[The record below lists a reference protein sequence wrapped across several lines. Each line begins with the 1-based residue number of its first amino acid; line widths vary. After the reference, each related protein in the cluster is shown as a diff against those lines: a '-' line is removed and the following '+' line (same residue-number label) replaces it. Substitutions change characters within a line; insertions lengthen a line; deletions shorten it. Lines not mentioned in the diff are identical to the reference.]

1 MRRDTSDSVIYFVIR
16 KFSNKEAIAIGTC
29 SLGGE
34 VKLDMG
40 HIVRPIS
47 KAEYDSYIALDL
59 FPQYNP
65 KYTSFIWRDLYGD
78 HGSYF
83 GVAMHEEE
91 RKYASMIGTD
101 DDS

>member
-1 MRRDTSDSVIYFVIR
+1 MQRDTSDSVIYFVIR

-59 FPQYNP
+59 FPLYKP
-65 KYTSFIWRDLYGD
+65 EYTSFIWRDLYGD

-83 GVAMHEEE
+83 GVTMQN
-91 RKYASMIGTD
+91 D
-101 DDS
+101 

>member
-1 MRRDTSDSVIYFVIR
+1 MRKDTSDGVIYFVVME
-16 KFSNKEAIAIGTC
+16 FASKEAIAIGTC

-59 FPQYNP
+59 FPQY
-65 KYTSFIWRDLYGD
+65 KSEHATFVWRNIYGE

-83 GVAMHEEE
+83 G
-91 RKYASMIGTD
+91 TQ
-101 DDS
+101 